1 MIVEHRTYTFH
12 PGKIP
17 EFLSYYLP
25 DALALQ
31 RRILGNLLGY
41 FSVEVGPLNQF
52 VHLWA
57 YESFEER
64 LRRRALLAA
73 EPLWQQYLQRGMPL
87 IQSME
92 SKLLV
97 PTAFSPLQ

>member
-1 MIVEHRTYTFH
+1 MIIEHRTYTFH

-25 DALALQ
+25 EALALQ
-31 RRILGNLLGY
+31 RRILGNLVGY

-52 VHLWA
+52 VHLWG
-57 YESFEER
+57 YESFEDR
-64 LRRRALLAA
+64 ARRRALLMA
-73 EPLWQQYLQRGMPL
+73 EPLWQGYLARAMPL
-87 IQSME
+87 IQHQE
-92 SKLLV
+92 SKILL